1 MRRNLF
7 RRLWEALNGEGDG
20 RGLETRSERV
30 GGGAGD
36 GGGGAPPAL
45 PVEGNAQLD
54 AELRRLDEQWSE
66 LMAERVERSID
77 DRLGE
82 LRSAITAELDA
93 FRERLSHEERRGR
106 ELTDEWHEALA
117 KFAKIGNRL
126 AAQARRDLKK
136 ATDDLDAM
144 PLGDEGSIS
153 MSMPGMQVSPLPPP
167 ANPEESREA
176 RKARL
181 RRQLRA

>member
-1 MRRNLF
+1 MLAKLLRWLGG
-7 RRLWEALNGEGDG
+7 ASNGEDHG
-20 RGLETRSERV
+20 RGSETRSERV

-36 GGGGAPPAL
+36 RSGGATAAV
-45 PVEGNAQLD
+45 PVEGDALD
-54 AELRRLDEQWSE
+54 GRDDGGGLLAAIDE
-66 LMAERVERSID
+66 RID

-106 ELTDEWHEALA
+106 ELTDEWHDALA

-136 ATDDLDAM
+136 ATDDLDQM
-144 PLGDEGSIS
+144 PLGDEGGIPL
-153 MSMPGMQVSPLPPP
+153 PGMQVPPLPPP